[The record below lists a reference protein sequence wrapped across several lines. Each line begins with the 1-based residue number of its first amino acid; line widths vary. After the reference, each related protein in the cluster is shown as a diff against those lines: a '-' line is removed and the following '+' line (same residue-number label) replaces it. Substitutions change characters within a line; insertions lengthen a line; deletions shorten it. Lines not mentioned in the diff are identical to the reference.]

1 MTPHPFIFAPILL
14 TAVFLFCHSCYKRLR
29 LVATGTAEDRLDRPA
44 ERLKAMLTGAFG
56 QRRVVGRAF
65 GINHLVIFWSFL
77 ILVIANGEFLLRG
90 LFPGVGLALLPAPI
104 HHGLLELFD
113 IVSLIVLVSVA
124 IAAGRRALA
133 PPFPEAR
140 IIEAFAI
147 LAMIALLML
156 ANFGLHGAEIAMG
169 TEPAAAH
176 LPVSGFVASN
186 VLAPFSVFLTPVAA
200 LCWWLHAGLLLIFL
214 NYLPRSKHMHIL
226 TAIPNCYLRSLERP
240 VVLPREEFIRG
251 KRLGTGEVNN
261 FRWKDLFDGFSC
273 TECGRCQDVCP
284 AAVTGK
290 HLSPRR
296 VVYDIKMNLLANGGK
311 LRKGEECR
319 IPLVGDGAGSI
330 GAEAI
335 WSCTTCGAC
344 LEVCPVF
351 IEQMPK
357 IVLIRRHLVQMESSF
372 PEELLNL
379 FENME
384 QRANPWGIAPS
395 ERTKWSSTLDVK
407 PFTAGETEY
416 LLFVGCAGAFDARQK
431 HVTVALATI
440 LDAAGVSWGVLGKEE
455 KCCGDSL
462 RRLGNEYIFDR
473 MALENTQLLR
483 DKGVTKV
490 ITACPH
496 CFSTLK
502 NDYRH
507 YGLAAEVIH
516 HTEMIDTLLREG
528 KLRLRR
534 QAADLGKIVFHDSC
548 YLGRHNDVYDQPRRA
563 IRAATGSAPVEF
575 ERSRGASFCCGA
587 GGGRM
592 WMEEYEGSRIN
603 HNRVAEALA
612 VKPDTLCVSCPYCMT
627 MFEDGLKDLQAG
639 GVRVKDIAE
648 VVAEG
653 LRPQTFVT

>member
-1 MTPHPFIFAPILL
+1 MTSHPLIFAPILL
-14 TAVFLFCHSCYKRLR
+14 LAVFLFCHSCYERLR
-29 LVATGTAEDRLDRPA
+29 LVATGTAEDRFDRPT
-44 ERLKAMLTGAFG
+44 ERLKALLTGAFG

-65 GINHLVIFWSFL
+65 GINHLIIFWSFL
-77 ILVIANGEFLLRG
+77 ILIIANGEFLVRG
-90 LFPGVGLALLPAPI
+90 LFPGVSLALLPAPI
-104 HHGLLELFD
+104 HHSLLALFD
-113 IVSLIVLVSVA
+113 VVSLIVLVSVT
-124 IAAGRRALA
+124 IAAVRRAVA

-140 IIEAFAI
+140 TAEAFAI

-156 ANFGLHGAEIAMG
+156 ANFGLHGAEIALG
-169 TEPAAAH
+169 TEPAAAY
-176 LPVSGFVASN
+176 LPVSGFVAS
-186 VLAPFSVFLTPVAA
+186 VILTPFSALLMPVAVF
-200 LCWWLHAGLLLIFL
+200 CWWLHAGLLIIFL

-226 TAIPNCYLRSLERP
+226 TAIPNCYLRSLEKP
-240 VVLPREEFIRG
+240 VVLSREEFSPGNRF
-251 KRLGTGEVNN
+251 GTGEVSE
-261 FRWKDLFDGFSC
+261 FSWKDLFDGFSC

-290 HLSPRR
+290 HLNPRR
-296 VVYDIKMNLLANGGK
+296 VVYDIKMNLLANGALLRQGK
-311 LRKGEECR
+311 ECR
-319 IPLVGDGAGSI
+319 ISLVGDGAGSI

-357 IVLIRRHLVQMESSF
+357 IVLMRRHLVQMASSF

-395 ERTKWSSTLDVK
+395 ERTKWSTTLDVK
-407 PFTAGETEY
+407 PFIAGETEY

-462 RRLGNEYIFDR
+462 RRLGNEYVFDR
-473 MALENTQLLR
+473 LALENAQLLR

-502 NDYRH
+502 NDYRR
-507 YGLAAEVIH
+507 YGLAAEVLH
-516 HTEMIDTLLREG
+516 HTELIDVLLCEG
-528 KLRLRR
+528 KLRLHR

-548 YLGRHNDVYDQPRRA
+548 YLGRHNSVYDQPRRA
-563 IRAATGSAPVEF
+563 ITTATGSAPVEF
-575 ERSRGASFCCGA
+575 GRSRGASFCCGA

-592 WMEEYEGSRIN
+592 WMEEHEGSRIN

-612 VKPDTLCVSCPYCMT
+612 MNPDTLCVSCPYCIT
-627 MFEDGLKDLQAG
+627 MLEDGLKDLQAG

-653 LRPQTFVT
+653 LQTGGEL